1 MLCVEVAILGR
12 TNVAG
17 AERSRFVG
25 GKCAAAG
32 SCSNPCTPRLVG
44 PIRALGA
51 GLAPAVLRQTRRGR
65 TEYPF
70 SRLLSRL
77 EDPLLFRRSIAITF
91 PNPQLQPLPEKGLE
105 P

>member
-1 MLCVEVAILGR
+1 MLQELKDQGLLEESVRLLEAVRIPAPRAWWGRSGRSVPAWHRLCSGRPEEVEL
-12 TNVAG
+12 NH
-17 AERSRFVG
+17 
-25 GKCAAAG
+25 
-32 SCSNPCTPRLVG
+32 
-44 PIRALGA
+44 
-51 GLAPAVLRQTRRGR
+51 
-65 TEYPF
+65 PF